1 MLLDFKEIKSHL
13 SGIVELPISKSLCNR
28 ALILRA
34 ISNQNIYLSEISKA
48 NDSVILERCLNTTSN
63 VIDVE
68 DAGTAMRFLTAYF
81 AFQQRSIELRG
92 SKRMHQRP
100 IGSLVEAL
108 NAIGANV
115 TYIENDGF
123 PPIRLDACKLEA
135 LTTEVSISANT
146 SSQFISALMLIAP
159 SLPQGLTINLTGK
172 VASRPYIEMT
182 NNLLQQTGVKSTI
195 TENKI
200 SIPFHQFEPQAL
212 ELESDWSGAS
222 YFYAIAALIPGS
234 TIQLDNLNSNSFQG
248 DSVLVVWF
256 ERYFGISSYFNK
268 NGVSLSA
275 ISNFLFPKELEL
287 DFSNYP
293 DLAQTIVVLCAC
305 LGIKLK
311 ATGLESL
318 LIKETNR
325 INALSTELKKLGI
338 ATYTTSNSIEI
349 DEKIQFSATPVE
361 INTYQ
366 DHRMAMAFSMVSFI
380 RPIELD
386 NEKVVTKSFPKFFTE
401 LKNIISS

>member
-182 NNLLQQTGVKSTI
+182 NNLLQQTGIKSTI

>member
-13 SGIVELPISKSLCNR
+13 SGIVELPISKSICNR

-200 SIPFHQFEPQAL
+200 SIPFHEFEPQAL

>member
-293 DLAQTIVVLCAC
+293 DLAQTIVELCAC

>member
-81 AFQQRSIELRG
+81 AFQNQSLQIQG
-92 SKRMHQRP
+92 TDRMHERP
-100 IGSLVEAL
+100 IGVLVEAL
-108 NAIGANV
+108 NSIGAFV
-115 TYIENDGF
+115 SYSGKEGF
-123 PPIRLDACKLEA
+123 PPLQIEFCDKDALKN
-135 LTTEVSISANT
+135 EVSISAET

-172 VASRPYIEMT
+172 VASRPYIKMT

-200 SIPFHQFEPQAL
+200 SIPFHEFEPQAL

-222 YFYAIAALIPGS
+222 YFYGIAAMRRNS
-234 TIQLDNLNSNSFQG
+234 KIQLTNLNSDSFQG
-248 DSVLVVWF
+248 DSIIVKWF
-256 ERYFGISSYFNK
+256 QEYFGVSSQFNQE
-268 NGVSLSA
+268 GVQLNST
-275 ISNFLFPKELEL
+275 NDFKFPTELEL
-287 DFSNYP
+287 DFTPYP
-293 DLAQTIVVLCAC
+293 DLAQTLVVLCAC
-305 LGIKLK
+305 LGIRLK

-318 LIKETNR
+318 LVKETNR
-325 INALSTELKKLGI
+325 LLALSTELEKIGVHSTI
-338 ATYTTSNSIEI
+338 TSNSIAIEGQ
-349 DEKIQFSATPVE
+349 IQLSDTPVG
-361 INTYQ
+361 ISTYQ
-366 DHRMAMAFSMVSFI
+366 DHRMAMSFSLVSFL
-380 RPIELD
+380 RPVEFD
-386 NEKVVTKSFPKFFTE
+386 NEKVVSKSFPKFFDE
-401 LKNIISS
+401 LEQLISS

>member
-200 SIPFHQFEPQAL
+200 SIPFHEFEPQAL

>member
-81 AFQQRSIELRG
+81 AFQQRGIELRG

>member
-1 MLLDFKEIKSHL
+1 MLLDFSD
-13 SGIVELPISKSLCNR
+13 IVKLIAGNVNLPISKSLSNR
-28 ALILRA
+28 ALILSA
-34 ISNQNIYLSEISKA
+34 ISQNKISILEISDA
-48 NDSVILERCLNTTSN
+48 NDSVVLEKCLKSSDD
-63 VIDVE
+63 VINVE
-68 DAGTAMRFLTAYF
+68 DAGTVMRFLTAYF
-81 AFQQRSIELRG
+81 AFQNQSLQIQG
-92 SKRMHQRP
+92 TDRMHERP
-100 IGSLVEAL
+100 IGVLVEAL
-108 NAIGANV
+108 NSIGAFV
-115 TYIENDGF
+115 SYSGKEGF
-123 PPIRLDACKLEA
+123 PPLQIEFCDKDALKN
-135 LTTEVSISANT
+135 EVSISAET

-200 SIPFHQFEPQAL
+200 SIPFHEFEPQAL

>member
-159 SLPQGLTINLTGK
+159 SLPVGLTIHLEGK
-172 VASRPYIEMT
+172 TASRPYIEMT
-182 NNLLQQTGVKSTI
+182 HSLLQHAGVTSVFKG
-195 TENKI
+195 NKI
-200 SIPFHQFEPQAL
+200 VIQHHEFQPQTID
-212 ELESDWSGAS
+212 LESDWSAAS
-222 YFYAIAALIPGS
+222 YFYGIAAMRRNS
-234 TIQLDNLNSNSFQG
+234 KIQLTNLNSDSFQG
-248 DSVLVVWF
+248 DSIIVKWF
-256 ERYFGISSYFNK
+256 QEYFGVSSQFNQE
-268 NGVSLSA
+268 GVQLNST
-275 ISNFLFPKELEL
+275 NDFKFPTELEL
-287 DFSNYP
+287 DFTPYP
-293 DLAQTIVVLCAC
+293 DLAQTLVVLCAC
-305 LGIKLK
+305 LGIRLK

-325 INALSTELKKLGI
+325 LLALSTELEKIGVHSAI
-338 ATYTTSNSIEI
+338 TSNSIAIEGQ
-349 DEKIQFSATPVE
+349 IQLSDTPAG
-361 INTYQ
+361 ISTYQ
-366 DHRMAMAFSMVSFI
+366 DHRMAMAFSMVSLL
-380 RPIELD
+380 RPIRFD
-386 NEKVVTKSFPKFFTE
+386 NEKVVSKSFPSFFSE
-401 LKNIISS
+401 LAELFVP

>member
-81 AFQQRSIELRG
+81 AFQQGSIELRG

>member
-13 SGIVELPISKSLCNR
+13 SGIVELPISKSICNR

>member
-68 DAGTAMRFLTAYF
+68 DAGTAMQFLTAYF